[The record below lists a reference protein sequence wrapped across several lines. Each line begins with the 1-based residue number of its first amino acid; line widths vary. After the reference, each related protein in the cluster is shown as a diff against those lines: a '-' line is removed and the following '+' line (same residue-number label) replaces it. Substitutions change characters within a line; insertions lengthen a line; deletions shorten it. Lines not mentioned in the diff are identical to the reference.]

1 VPEAGR
7 ADLGAGP
14 ELDDLDTGE
23 VVDFEG
29 VKLWS
34 FFPLEVRK
42 AIKKKRE
49 RRKKLGGGKR
59 QKNPSYSYLRANLST
74 P

>member
-14 ELDDLDTGE
+14 ELDDLETGE

-49 RRKKLGGGKR
+49 RMKKLAKD
-59 QKNPSYSYLRANLST
+59 KKTLVILT
-74 P
+74 